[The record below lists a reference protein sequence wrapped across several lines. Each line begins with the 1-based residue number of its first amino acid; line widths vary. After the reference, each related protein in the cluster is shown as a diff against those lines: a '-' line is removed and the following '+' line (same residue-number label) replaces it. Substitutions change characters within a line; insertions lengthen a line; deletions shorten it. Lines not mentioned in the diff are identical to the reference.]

1 MASSAALSSPWNPL
15 ICGRAP
21 HRNISQY
28 QNINFKSQAKLSEI
42 KGLQREEVGNP
53 KMPKIFSFRFIKICI
68 FDNKKKTEL
77 VVELHLFD

>member
-28 QNINFKSQAKLSEI
+28 QNINFESQANISEL

-53 KMPKIFSFRFIKICI
+53 KMPKYFHFVLSKFAFLII
-68 FDNKKKTEL
+68 KKTEL